1 MGIAI
6 LSSPSGGG
14 GALLIFMRG
23 EICFLSQPKIG
34 PIYQTLQK
42 RGEYTYMKMKE
53 QDGGEGGGREGRGGF
68 MHNKKV

>member
-34 PIYQTLQK
+34 PIYQTLQ

-53 QDGGEGGGREGRGGF
+53 QDGGGREGRGGF

>member
-53 QDGGEGGGREGRGGF
+53 QDGVGGGARGLYA
-68 MHNKKV
+68 